1 VSSRVETGR
10 SVGTSAPRKE
20 DQRLVRGE
28 GIYFDDRMRSDGGFV
43 ALVRSPYAHAR
54 IKRIDV
60 SKAMA
65 LDGVYGTLTGEEVAA
80 LTDPYF
86 ELQLPPSNEI
96 KDYCMAVGTARY
108 MGEPVAAVVAKTRD
122 LAQDAADLVEVEYEE
137 LPPNVDARRALDP
150 ATSVL
155 HPDAG
160 TNRVWEGSF
169 DWGDVDGAFA
179 AADRVL
185 RIDELHFHR
194 FSSTPI
200 ENCGARVEYERATGQ
215 WHLYCNHQFPG
226 MALVFMAPALRTSM
240 DRIRFVTHD
249 IGGGF
254 GNKVIFHTYLLICCL
269 LARKLNRPVHWTETR
284 TENHMANTHGNERW
298 FQDVEVAV
306 QDDGQILA
314 YRMKAID
321 DCGAFPRYEPIGC
334 VVWAQVTTGCYRI
347 RNVHVDFTQVCTNK
361 SPCGPNRGYSRLQHL
376 WFVERMIDLVGHE
389 LGLDP
394 VAVRKRNYVQP
405 EEMPYETVNG
415 CVYDS
420 GDYPRALDNALQLV
434 DYDGWRARQRD
445 AGDGRLIGVGIG
457 STLDSGTN
465 NFAQAQLVNAELPF
479 SGNNEAATVKL
490 DLMGEI
496 VVTLG
501 SAPQGQGHE
510 TTAAQVVADALG
522 VTPDEVHVRPGHD
535 SFYNNHVTFSGAYAS
550 QFAVTG
556 LGAVKGASEKLAGE
570 IRQLAAF
577 LLGAEESEIELAGGH
592 ARVAD
597 DAERAVPFQW
607 LAIKVNAAN
616 ADLPDELEDIT
627 LNCRYV
633 YRPRFEAL
641 DVERNFGNL
650 ALTYSTQIHV
660 CVVAVDP
667 RLGEVEILDYAV
679 VDDCGTRVNP
689 MIVEG
694 QVHGA
699 TAHAVGAALHEA
711 FIYDA
716 DGLLLTSNFYDY
728 HAIRALDMPDL
739 KVDSI
744 ECPSPFT
751 PLGAK
756 GLGEGGGGGLHAVAA
771 AIQDAV
777 ARAGGTGVVVDSFN
791 PPERVWRLL
800 HEPGERPVRATRSAE
815 VGER

>member
-1 VSSRVETGR
+1 LSTASGERAATRSRVVGR
-10 SVGTSAPRKE
+10 SVPRKE

-28 GIYFDDRMRSDGGFV
+28 GVYVDDRDGGRSAGYV
-43 ALVRSPYAHAR
+43 HLVRSPHAHAR
-54 IKRIDV
+54 IVRIDV
-60 SKAMA
+60 SKAAA
-65 LDGVYGTLTGEEVAA
+65 LDGVYGTLTGEEVGA

-86 ELQLPPSNEI
+86 QLQLPPSNEI
-96 KDYCMAVGTARY
+96 KDYCMAVGRTRY
-108 MGEPVAAVVAKTRD
+108 MGEPVAAVVARTRD
-122 LAQDAADLVEVEYEE
+122 LARDAADLVEVEYEP
-137 LPPNVDARRALDP
+137 LAANVDGRLALEP
-150 ATSVL
+150 GTAVL
-155 HPDAG
+155 HDDAG
-160 TNRVWEGSF
+160 TNLVWQGSF
-169 DWGDVDGAFA
+169 EWGDVDGAFA
-179 AADRVL
+179 AADRVV

-200 ENCGARVEYERATGQ
+200 ECCGAIVDFERATGQ

-269 LARKLNRPVHWTETR
+269 LARKLGRPVHWTEWR
-284 TENHMANTHGNERW
+284 TDNHMANTHGNERW
-298 FQDVEVAV
+298 FNDIEAAV
-306 QDDGQILA
+306 TDEGKILA
-314 YRMKAID
+314 FRMRATD

-334 VVWAQVTTGCYRI
+334 VVWAQVATGCYGI

-376 WFVERMIDLVGHE
+376 WFVERMIDIVGHE
-389 LGLDP
+389 LGIDP
-394 VAVRKRNYVQP
+394 VEIRKRNYVQP
-405 EEMPYETVNG
+405 DEMPYRTANG

-420 GDYPRALDNALQLV
+420 GDYPRSLDLALETI
-434 DYDGWRARQRD
+434 DYDGWRARQTQ
-445 AGDGRLIGVGIG
+445 GDDRLIGIGIG

-465 NFAQAQLVNAELPF
+465 NFAQAQLVNPHLPF
-479 SGNNEAATVKL
+479 SGNSEAATVKL
-490 DLMGEI
+490 DLFGEI

-501 SAPQGQGHE
+501 TAPQGQGHE
-510 TTAAQVVADALG
+510 TTAAQVVAEILG
-522 VTPDEVHVRPGHD
+522 VAPEDVHVRPGHD
-535 SFYNNHVTFSGAYAS
+535 SFFNNHATFSGAYAS

-556 LGAVKGASEKLAGE
+556 LGAVKGATEDLVAQL
-570 IRQLAAF
+570 RRLAAY
-577 LLGAEESEIELAGGH
+577 LLEADPDDIVVEGGSASVAGDSERSVRLADC
-592 ARVAD
+592 AM
-597 DAERAVPFQW
+597 
-607 LAIKVNAAN
+607 KVNAAN
-616 ADLPDELEDIT
+616 ADLPAALDDVT
-627 LNCRYV
+627 LNCRHLF
-633 YRPRFEAL
+633 RPRFEAL
-641 DVERNFGNL
+641 DVPAAYGNL

-679 VDDCGTRVNP
+679 VDDCGTRINP
-689 MIVEG
+689 QIVEG

-699 TAHAVGAALHEA
+699 TAHAIGAALHEA
-711 FIYDA
+711 FVYDE
-716 DGLLLTSNFYDY
+716 DGLLLTCNFYDY

-739 KVDSI
+739 KVATI
-744 ECPSPFT
+744 ESPSPFT

-777 ARAGGTGVVVDSFN
+777 TRAGGGLVVDSFN

-800 HEPGERPVRATRSAE
+800 QAPASPRDA
-815 VGER
+815 